1 MFAYAVENRLRRWF
15 TGDAHTKKYSRPLQK
30 KWDDHIVETTA
41 GQNMLRCFYE
51 SML

>member
-1 MFAYAVENRLRRWF
+1 MSAYAAENRLRKWF
-15 TGDAHTKKYSRPLQK
+15 TGDVHTKKIQQATSK
-30 KWDDHIVETTA
+30 KWDDHIAETTA